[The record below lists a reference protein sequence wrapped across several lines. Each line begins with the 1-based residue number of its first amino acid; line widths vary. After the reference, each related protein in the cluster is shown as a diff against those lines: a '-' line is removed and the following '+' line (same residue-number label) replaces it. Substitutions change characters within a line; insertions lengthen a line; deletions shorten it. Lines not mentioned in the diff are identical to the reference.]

1 LHVLEDPALEVG
13 DPLGDRGAQPVAYA
27 LPLEEGYF
35 GFGEAGSLS
44 TRWRCSRAS
53 TRLSRTSGWPAA
65 RRRSR
70 RWTWPRHVAAGAKK
84 LGGSI
89 IIRDRLVDTVGKPLE
104 QR

>member
-53 TRLSRTSGWPAA
+53 T
-65 RRRSR
+65 
-70 RWTWPRHVAAGAKK
+70 K
-84 LGGSI
+84 L
-89 IIRDRLVDTVGKPLE
+89 
-104 QR
+104 